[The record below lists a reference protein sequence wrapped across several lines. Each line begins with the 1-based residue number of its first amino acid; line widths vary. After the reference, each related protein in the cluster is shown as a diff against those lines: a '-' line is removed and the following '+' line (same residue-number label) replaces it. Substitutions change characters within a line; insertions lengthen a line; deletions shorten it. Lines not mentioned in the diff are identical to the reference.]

1 MSHRFVITASSRR
14 SFDVNAVIDLISATD
29 YKPAHARVSP
39 GEAVLAPEF
48 WRPLFPETDIKKG
61 RTPRCLNK

>member
-1 MSHRFVITASSRR
+1 MSHRFVIAASSDHTR
-14 SFDVNAVIDLISATD
+14 DAAVEIDLISATD
-29 YKPAHARVSP
+29 YKPAHARVSS
-39 GEAVLAPEF
+39 GEAELAPEF